1 MKGTL
6 RALVLL
12 LVVGT
17 LLIPA
22 IGMSIEEQGETV
34 ENAEGEETLE
44 TDETTTELE
53 PLFEPL
59 TTVFGALIMLV
70 AVGILFSWLGVV
82 G

>member
-17 LLIPA
+17 LMIPA
-22 IGMSIEEQGETV
+22 IGMSINEQAAADGGV
-34 ENAEGEETLE
+34 DN
-44 TDETTTELE
+44 TTEDLE
-53 PLFEPL
+53 PIFAPV
-59 TTVFGALIMLV
+59 TTAFGALIMFV
-70 AVGILFSWLGVV
+70 AMGILFAWLGVF

>member
-17 LLIPA
+17 LMVPA
-22 IGMSIEEQGETV
+22 VGMTIDEQADEDGEGNPV
-34 ENAEGEETLE
+34 V
-44 TDETTTELE
+44 DDTTADLE
-53 PLFEPL
+53 PIFAPL
-59 TTVFGALIMLV
+59 TTAFGALILFV
-70 AVGILFSWLGVV
+70 GVGILFAWLGVF

>member
-17 LLIPA
+17 LMVPA
-22 IGMSIEEQGETV
+22 VAMSIDEQADPDTGEV
-34 ENAEGEETLE
+34 
-44 TDETTTELE
+44 DQTTEDLE
-53 PLFEPL
+53 PIFEPM
-59 TTVFGALIMLV
+59 TTAFGALILFV
-70 AVGILFSWLGVV
+70 GVGILFAWLGVF

>member
-17 LLIPA
+17 LMVPA
-22 IGMSIEEQGETV
+22 IGMAIDEQ
-34 ENAEGEETLE
+34 ADDEGNV
-44 TDETTTELE
+44 DETTEEIE
-53 PLFEPL
+53 PIFAPL
-59 TTVFGALIMLV
+59 TTAFGALILFIGI
-70 AVGILFSWLGVV
+70 GILFSWLGVF

>member
-17 LLIPA
+17 LMVPA
-22 IGMSIEEQGETV
+22 IAMSIDEQAEEDGEGNPIV
-34 ENAEGEETLE
+34 
-44 TDETTTELE
+44 DETTEDLE
-53 PLFEPL
+53 PLFAPL
-59 TTVFGALIMLV
+59 TTAFGALILFV
-70 AVGILFSWLGVV
+70 GVGILFSWLGVF

>member
-17 LLIPA
+17 LMVPA
-22 IGMSIEEQGETV
+22 IGMAIDEQ
-34 ENAEGEETLE
+34 ADDEGNV
-44 TDETTTELE
+44 DETTEEIE
-53 PLFEPL
+53 PLFQPL
-59 TTVFGALIMLV
+59 TTAFGALILFV
-70 AVGILFSWLGVV
+70 AIGILFSWLGVF

>member
-17 LLIPA
+17 LMVPA
-22 IGMSIEEQGETV
+22 IGMAIDEQ
-34 ENAEGEETLE
+34 ADDEGNV
-44 TDETTTELE
+44 DETTEGIE
-53 PLFEPL
+53 PIFAPL
-59 TTVFGALIMLV
+59 TTAFGALILFV
-70 AVGILFSWLGVV
+70 GIGILFSWLGVF

>member
-17 LLIPA
+17 LMVPA
-22 IGMSIEEQGETV
+22 IGMAIDDQ
-34 ENAEGEETLE
+34 ADDEGNV
-44 TDETTTELE
+44 DETTEEIE
-53 PLFEPL
+53 PLFQPL
-59 TTVFGALIMLV
+59 TTAFGALILFV
-70 AVGILFSWLGVV
+70 AIGILFSWLGVF

>member
-17 LLIPA
+17 LMVPA
-22 IGMSIEEQGETV
+22 IGIAIDEQ
-34 ENAEGEETLE
+34 ADDEGNV
-44 TDETTTELE
+44 DETTADLE
-53 PLFEPL
+53 PIFQPM
-59 TTVFGALIMLV
+59 TVAYGALILFV
-70 AVGILFSWLGVV
+70 GVGILFSWLGVF

>member
-17 LLIPA
+17 LMVPA
-22 IGMSIEEQGETV
+22 VGMTIDEQ
-34 ENAEGEETLE
+34 ADSEGEV
-44 TDETTTELE
+44 DDTTADLE
-53 PLFEPL
+53 PIFQPL
-59 TTVFGALIMLV
+59 TTAFGALILFV
-70 AVGILFSWLGVV
+70 GVGILFSWLGVF

>member
-17 LLIPA
+17 LMVPA
-22 IGMSIEEQGETV
+22 IGMTIDEQSD
-34 ENAEGEETLE
+34 AEGNV
-44 TDETTTELE
+44 DETTEDLE
-53 PLFEPL
+53 PIFQPM
-59 TTVFGALIMLV
+59 TTAFGALIMFV
-70 AVGILFSWLGVV
+70 AMGILFSWLGVF

>member
-17 LLIPA
+17 LMVPA
-22 IGMSIEEQGETV
+22 IGMAIDEQ
-34 ENAEGEETLE
+34 ADDEGNV
-44 TDETTTELE
+44 DETTEDIE
-53 PLFEPL
+53 PIFAPL
-59 TTVFGALIMLV
+59 TTAFGALILFV
-70 AVGILFSWLGVV
+70 GIGILFSWLGVF